1 VDLEKNHGLRD
12 TLRWVLV
19 AHACDP
25 SYSGDRSGGSHF
37 EASPGRWYVSPK
49 YLEKTQHKKTEL
61 EEWLLPSKPEAMS
74 SKPSA
79 AKKKEAL

>member
-1 VDLEKNHGLRD
+1 
-12 TLRWVLV
+12 
-19 AHACDP
+19 
-25 SYSGDRSGGSHF
+25 
-37 EASPGRWYVSPK
+37 VSPK